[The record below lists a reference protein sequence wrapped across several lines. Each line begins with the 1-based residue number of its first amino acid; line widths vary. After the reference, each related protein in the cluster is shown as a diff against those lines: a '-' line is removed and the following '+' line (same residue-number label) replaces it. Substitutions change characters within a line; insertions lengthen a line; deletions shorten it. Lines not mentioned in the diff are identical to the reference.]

1 MNPAPEPANIPCLGS
16 IMWGCISGFAK
27 GTCRIDRANEK
38 DVQVMIE
45 GHGHVPLNEVDVA
58 AAYDHILMRCWS

>member
-1 MNPAPEPANIPCLGS
+1 VDLQRELVGLIGAH
-16 IMWGCISGFAK
+16 
-27 GTCRIDRANEK
+27 EK

-58 AAYDHILMRCWS
+58 AAYDHILNIFLDNGAII

>member
-1 MNPAPEPANIPCLGS
+1 VDLQRELVGLIGAH
-16 IMWGCISGFAK
+16 
-27 GTCRIDRANEK
+27 EK

-58 AAYDHILMRCWS
+58 AAYDHILNIFLDNGAKRYLRNLAYVT